1 MTEPRDAAF
10 MEMAYGLAEKGV
22 GRTSPNPCVGAVI
35 VKDGRIVGHGHHE
48 GPGRPHA
55 EIVALRRAGPRTR
68 GATLYVTLEPCV
80 HWGRTP
86 PCVGPVLA
94 AGFRRIVISALDPNP
109 LVAGRG
115 ARRLRRSGMNVEVGL
130 LAARNR
136 RLNEA
141 ASKFITTGLPFV
153 TLRAAVSLDGKL
165 ASRTGD
171 ARWISSAAARDY
183 AHLVRAENDALLVG
197 IGTVLADDPRLN
209 VRHALWPGKA
219 LTRVVLDAGLR
230 MPPRARLL
238 STLRRG
244 RVLVFAGEGA
254 ARAKRDALA
263 GRGAEIIELP
273 QRGGRFDLSRVLA
286 ELGRREIASLMVEGG
301 GRVAASF
308 LEARLA
314 DKAIFTLAPLLIGGR
329 DAVQVFGGE
338 GGAARIK
345 DALALRSVAAF
356 RVGPDTV
363 LEGYF

>member
-1 MTEPRDAAF
+1 MTDRRDAAF
-10 MEMAYGLAEKGV
+10 MEMAYGLAEKGA

-35 VKDGRIVGHGHHE
+35 VKDGRVIGHGHHE

-55 EIVALRRAGPRTR
+55 EIVALRRAGPRAN

-86 PCVGPVLA
+86 PCVGPVLS

-115 ARRLRRSGMNVEVGL
+115 ARRLKRSGMDVEVGL
-130 LAARNR
+130 LAARNG

-141 ASKFITTGLPFV
+141 VSNYVTRGVPFV
-153 TLRAAVSLDGKL
+153 TLKAAVSLDGKL
-165 ASRTGD
+165 AARSGD

-183 AHLVRAENDALLVG
+183 MHLVRAENDALLVG
-197 IGTVLADDPRLN
+197 IGTVLADNPRLT
-209 VRHALWPGKA
+209 VRHALWPDKA
-219 LTRVVLDAGLR
+219 FTRVVLDAELR

-238 STLRRG
+238 SMHRRG
-244 RVLVFAGEGA
+244 RVLVFARDGA

-263 GRGAEIIELP
+263 RRGAEIVELP

-286 ELGRREIASLMVEGG
+286 ELGRRDIASLMVEGG
-301 GRVAASF
+301 GQVATSF

-338 GGAARIK
+338 GAARIK
-345 DALALRSVAAF
+345 DALALRSVTAF
-356 RVGPDTV
+356 RIGADTV